1 MKGIPV
7 VLITCLSNVAQQVGI
22 GRILGGNKFHYPL
35 GQPDLPV
42 EEERRWRAN
51 LLEKALRALET
62 PIHEPKVF

>member
-62 PIHEPKVF
+62 PIHEPKMF